1 MSLRWNP
8 TARFALTQFE
18 NEERPRARLLRC
30 CAASIRRGDPAL
42 VTIAGKEVIVTI
54 VGIECSVVLVR
65 HPDCTPA
72 RYEPNHAEQ
81 RDKILRKGVESGHL
95 S

>member
-18 NEERPRARLLRC
+18 NEDRPRARLLRC

-42 VTIAGKEVIVTI
+42 VTLAGKEVTVTI
-54 VGIECSVVLVR
+54 VGIECSVVLLR
-65 HPDCTPA
+65 PGCTPA
-72 RYEPNHAEQ
+72 RYEPNHTEQ
-81 RDKILRKGVESGHL
+81 RDKTLRKGVKSGHL

>member
-18 NEERPRARLLRC
+18 NEDRPRARLLRC

-42 VTIAGKEVIVTI
+42 VTLAGKEVTVTI
-54 VGIECSVVLVR
+54 VGIECSVVLLR
-65 HPDCTPA
+65 PGCTPA
-72 RYEPNHAEQ
+72 RYEPNHEQ
-81 RDKILRKGVESGHL
+81 RDKTLRKGVKSGHL